1 MVSCGMRIDVLT
13 LFPEM
18 FSGPLNASILGRAQA
33 NEIIQVHVWNIRD
46 YALDKHRVVDDTPYG
61 GGAGM
66 VLKPDVVV
74 RAIED
79 VKRERSAPVVYL
91 TPQGEPFS
99 QRKAEEL
106 AKLDEFILLCG
117 HYEGL
122 DERVRE
128 HWVNQEISL
137 GDYVLTGGE
146 LPALVVIDA
155 VSRLIPGV
163 LGSAES
169 AEDDSFQDG
178 LLEHPHYTRPASF
191 RGLEVPPVLLSG
203 HHEEIRRWRLKES
216 LRRTME
222 RRPDLFKAWLNSR
235 RGELTKEEQALVR
248 EIEVERSCERR

>member
-1 MVSCGMRIDVLT
+1 MSCSMRIDVLT

-18 FSGPLNASILGRAQA
+18 FAGPLNSSILARAQA
-33 NEIIQVHVWNIRD
+33 NNIIQVQVWNIRD
-46 YALDKHRVVDDTPYG
+46 YAHDKHRVVDDTPYG

-74 RAIED
+74 RAIEE
-79 VKRERSAPVVYL
+79 VKQERQAPVVYL
-91 TPQGEPFS
+91 TPQGEPFT

-106 AKLDEFILLCG
+106 AKLDELILLCG

-128 HWVNQEISL
+128 HWVDQEISI

-169 AEDDSFQDG
+169 AETDSFQDG

-191 RGLEVPPVLLSG
+191 RGYEVPPVLLSG

-216 LRRTME
+216 LRRTIE
-222 RRPDLFKAWLNSR
+222 RRPDLFNAWLESR
-235 RGELTKEEQALVR
+235 HGQLTKEEKALLKQ
-248 EIEVERSCERR
+248 IESERSCERR

>member
-1 MVSCGMRIDVLT
+1 MRIDVLT

-18 FSGPLNASILGRAQA
+18 FAGPLNSSILARAQA
-33 NEIIQVHVWNIRD
+33 NNIIQVQVWNIRD
-46 YALDKHRVVDDTPYG
+46 YAHDKHRVVDDTPYG

-74 RAIED
+74 RAIEE
-79 VKRERSAPVVYL
+79 VKQERQAPVVYL
-91 TPQGEPFS
+91 TPQGEPFT

-106 AKLDEFILLCG
+106 AKLDELILLCG

-128 HWVNQEISL
+128 HWVDQEISI

-169 AEDDSFQDG
+169 AETDSFQDG

-191 RGLEVPPVLLSG
+191 RGYEVPLFFSADTTKRSG
-203 HHEEIRRWRLKES
+203 
-216 LRRTME
+216 
-222 RRPDLFKAWLNSR
+222 
-235 RGELTKEEQALVR
+235 GGG
-248 EIEVERSCERR
+248 